1 MNIYWCKDCKV
12 PIIGSVNIS
21 QSTEKNSSKLYDLFN
36 KNYSDI
42 DDLII
47 EKTLEKN
54 SDSENVFLDYKLKK
68 SNFDDW
74 IDNFKLKIN
83 NWFNNNKS
91 NNKYPSKL
99 ERGFEKILYQTN
111 DKYNAF
117 TSNLEDKYKII
128 IPYQKESFTELIEY
142 LISKFKHL
150 LKNCELS
157 NGEISKYINK
167 YSPILDQFVADKNKM
182 LDLTCPSCNADLIY
196 MAPDIRPVFME
207 ERILLSEIFQVNFA
221 KENIWKDHKSRYYID
236 GEKANF
242 NLSDIYEVEI
252 TDRKI
257 KQIKKRIEDNTKKV
271 DFTKFIDYNDKHINR
286 LINYSSDI
294 IKKTTKVFSDRY
306 QIISFSGGKDS
317 TVVSDLV
324 RKSLQDNHL
333 LHIFGDTTLEFPT
346 TYDYINKL
354 REKDLPPF
362 LVPDTSKHDFF
373 KLVDRM
379 GPPSRIISWC
389 CSIFKTGPIGKLFH
403 DISKENKI
411 LTYYGI
417 RRNESIGRSQYSKI
431 SQSPKIEKQMVF
443 SPIIDWK
450 EVDIWLY
457 LLKENVEYNKAY
469 EYGYSRVGCW
479 MCPNNSKWSEFLT
492 KIFFPDK
499 SKMWNDK
506 LVKFAKNIG
515 KPDPKTYVRNGKWK
529 ARHGG
534 RGLSNYSSIQEGEPC
549 TSDDNVITYNLS
561 KKITPEL
568 YELFKPFGTLDY
580 TIGNQLLNEIFI
592 LDSDNNDPIFSLQ
605 GNEGSNQLRIKI
617 IRDDNTRLLIQR
629 IECQLRKYQNCIY
642 CSACRNVCPNDA
654 ISLVNGY
661 KIDENKCDHCMKCVA
676 HFHKGCLIVKA
687 LEDYQ

>member
-1 MNIYWCKDCKV
+1 MNIYWCNNCKV
-12 PIIGSVNIS
+12 PIIGSVNIC
-21 QSTEKNSSKLYDLFN
+21 QGTENNNKLHDLFI
-36 KNYSDI
+36 KIYSDI

-54 SDSENVFLDYKLKK
+54 SNSENLFSDYKTKK
-68 SNFDDW
+68 QDIDDW
-74 IDNFKLKIN
+74 VDNFKLNIN
-83 NWFNNNKS
+83 RWFS
-91 NNKYPSKL
+91 NNKENDRYVNKL
-99 ERGFEKILYQTN
+99 ERSFEKELNELNRNINTY
-111 DKYNAF
+111 
-117 TSNLEDKYKII
+117 SSII
-128 IPYQKESFTELIEY
+128 
-142 LISKFKHL
+142 
-150 LKNCELS
+150 
-157 NGEISKYINK
+157 G
-167 YSPILDQFVADKNKM
+167 QFVIDNNEILNFACPECNT
-182 LDLTCPSCNADLIY
+182 DLQYL
-196 MAPDIRPVFME
+196 APDVRPVFME
-207 ERILLSEIFQVNFA
+207 ERILLSEIFQ
-221 KENIWKDHKSRYYID
+221 KDYTEKNIWKDHNSRYYIN

-242 NLSDIYEVEI
+242 NLSDIYEINI
-252 TDRKI
+252 TN
-257 KQIKKRIEDNTKKV
+257 KQIKKIQNKIKDNAKEV
-271 DFTKFIDYNDKHINR
+271 DFTKFIKYNEKHINR
-286 LINYSSDI
+286 LTKYSSDI
-294 IKKTTKVFSDRY
+294 IKKTKKVFSDRY
-306 QIISFSGGKDS
+306 QIVSFSGGKDS
-317 TVVSDLV
+317 TVVSNLV
-324 RKSLQDNHL
+324 RKSLSDNHI

-362 LVPDTSKHDFF
+362 LIPDTSKHDFF

-389 CSIFKTGPIGKLFH
+389 CNIFKTGPIGKLFQ
-403 DISKENKI
+403 DISEESKI

-417 RRNESIGRSQYSKI
+417 RRNESIGRSRYSKI
-431 SQSPKIEKQMVF
+431 SQSPKIEKQIVF

-457 LLKENVEYNKAY
+457 LLKENVKYNKAY

-515 KPDPKTYVRNGKWK
+515 KPDPETYVKNGKWK

-549 TSDDNVITYNLS
+549 TSDDNVITYNLT

-568 YELFKPFGTLDY
+568 YELFKPFGTLDH
-580 TIGNQLLNEIFI
+580 TIGNKLLNEVFI
-592 LDSDNNDPIFSLQ
+592 LDPDNNNPIFSLQ

-654 ISLVNGY
+654 ISLVKGY
-661 KIDENKCDHCMKCVA
+661 KIDDNKCDHCKKCIA

-687 LEDYQ
+687 LEDY